1 MKKFL
6 KVCFVLGVV
15 GLLYSFLKSS
25 DSVSD
30 TLEKKSISESNISE
44 DKKELLSKY
53 GNDRIIF
60 IDFSK
65 PSYSKRLWVL
75 EGDSVLLN
83 TYVSHGENSGLY
95 FAKKF
100 SNEEGT
106 NMSCV
111 GEFRTLWTYNG
122 KHGLSMKIQG
132 LDDTNNNAYDRKIVF
147 HSAPYATKDFLNRH
161 GYLGRSYG
169 CFATSEED
177 NKLIIDLATEKISI
191 KVLVVS

>member
-1 MKKFL
+1 MKKSL
-6 KVCFVLGVV
+6 KVCFVLGLVV
-15 GLLYSFLKSS
+15 LSYSFFRNS
-25 DSVSD
+25 DSVGES
-30 TLEKKSISESNISE
+30 LSKKSLVESNITN
-44 DKKELLSKY
+44 DNKELLSKY
-53 GNDRIIF
+53 GNDRVIF

-65 PSYSKRLWVL
+65 PSYTKRLWVI
-75 EGDSVLLN
+75 EGDSILLN

-95 FAKKF
+95 FARKF
-100 SNEEGT
+100 SNEVGS

-132 LDDTNNNAYDRKIVF
+132 LDETNNNAYERAIVF
-147 HSAPYATKDFLNRH
+147 HSAPYSTKEFLNSN
-161 GYLGRSYG
+161 GYLGRSFG